1 MKRAL
6 KLSSGIAA
14 LIMAAG
20 TFLSPAAAASTASDL
35 STASTPVR
43 LWDSGS
49 IIWSRNYY
57 GIFYNVNLYTD
68 QLTAGNW
75 SGYAQDNTGRK
86 IYFCDGQKLFMNN
99 YVVTMFISRT
109 RASWC

>member
-20 TFLSPAAAASTASDL
+20 MLFSPAAGASTASDL
-35 STASTPVR
+35 STLSTPVR
-43 LWDSGS
+43 LWDSGR
-49 IIWSRNYY
+49 IVWEKNAW
-57 GIFYNVNLYTD
+57 GIYYNVNRYTD

-75 SGYAQDNTGRK
+75 SGYAQDNNGRR